1 LILDELNYHIPP
13 DILHYESKYLLGF
26 SINDLLIAMM
36 VAMPLMMAA
45 NPIIGL
51 LGGGTSLVFMRRFDG
66 LGNRSVIMYLAAMAW
81 YRFRPEDV
89 RTPRTL
95 PPSTARL
102 EVLSWEGQH
111 RFTLQDG
118 K

>member
-1 LILDELNYHIPP
+1 MDELNYHIPP
-13 DILHYESKYLLGF
+13 DILHYESKYLMGF

-36 VAMPLMMAA
+36 VAMPLMMVAS
-45 NPIIGL
+45 PIVGL
-51 LGGGTSLVFMRRFDG
+51 LGGAGALVFLRRFDG
-66 LGNRSVIMYLAAMAW
+66 LGNRSVIMYLGAMIW

-89 RTPRTL
+89 QAPRTL
-95 PPSTARL
+95 PASAARV
-102 EVLSWEGQH
+102 EVLSWAGEH